1 MRVHPELLARQHL
14 PDPDGK
20 GEFWRRRFHEINEW
34 EHYLG
39 DNGILVLKVLLNISK
54 EEQRRRFLRR
64 LDLPDHNWKFS
75 AADVRERGYWDDY
88 QKAFSEVLSHTSTEW
103 APWHVIP
110 ADHKWFARI
119 CVGAVLAHALAELHP
134 QFPVVSDDQREDDL
148 RARAELM
155 AEAPPG
161 APADPY
167 EGDEPSDSP
176 GSGAST

>member
-1 MRVHPELLARQHL
+1 M
-14 PDPDGK
+14 
-20 GEFWRRRFHEINEW
+20 
-34 EHYLG
+34 
-39 DNGILVLKVLLNISK
+39 
-54 EEQRRRFLRR
+54 
-64 LDLPDHNWKFS
+64 
-75 AADVRERGYWDDY
+75 
-88 QKAFSEVLSHTSTEW
+88 LSHTSTEW

-119 CVGAVLAHALAELHP
+119 CVGAVLAHTLAELHP
-134 QFPVVSDDQREDDL
+134 QFPVVSDDQHEDDL

-176 GSGAST
+176 GSGSST